1 MTTENLI
8 EAILFVAGDGVDV
21 NIMRDTLGVS
31 EEEFNYAVENL
42 KQKYSGDNG
51 IHLIAYRTKLQLCS
65 NPNYSEQVSAVLNP
79 VKEKQLTKATLE
91 TLSIIAYKQPI
102 TKLEIEDIRGVSSDY
117 AIDILEEN
125 NLIEVVGR
133 KDSIGKPLLFGTTE
147 EFLKRFEL
155 SDIADLPSYHEVL
168 EKIKTIESPEQIRDE
183 LYNSFEIPEEEEV
196 PEFLKDEENIEN
208 VQ

>member
-1 MTTENLI
+1 MTENLI
-8 EAILFVAGDGVDV
+8 EAILFVSGDGVDT
-21 NIMRDTLGVS
+21 NIMRDALGVT
-31 EEEFNYAVENL
+31 EEEFNYAVEKL
-42 KQKYSGDNG
+42 KEKYSGDNG
-51 IHLIAYRTKLQLCS
+51 IHLISYRTKLQLCS

-155 SDIADLPSYHEVL
+155 SDITDLPSYDEVL
-168 EKIKTIESPEQIRDE
+168 DKIKTIESPEQIRDE

-196 PEFLKDEENIEN
+196 PEFLQGEEGIEN
-208 VQ
+208 VK

>member
-1 MTTENLI
+1 MTENLI
-8 EAILFVAGDGVDV
+8 EAILFVSGDGVDT
-21 NIMRDTLGVS
+21 NIMRDALGVT
-31 EEEFNYAVENL
+31 EEEFNYAVEKL
-42 KQKYSGDNG
+42 KEKYSGDNG
-51 IHLIAYRTKLQLCS
+51 IHLISYRTKLQLCS

-125 NLIEVVGR
+125 NLIEIVGR

-155 SDIADLPSYHEVL
+155 SDITDLPSYDEVL
-168 EKIKTIESPEQIRDE
+168 DKIKTIESPEQIRDE

-196 PEFLKDEENIEN
+196 PDFLQGEEGIENIK
-208 VQ
+208 

>member
-1 MTTENLI
+1 MTENLI
-8 EAILFVAGDGVDV
+8 EAILFVSGDGVDV
-21 NIMRDTLGVS
+21 NIMRDALGVS

-51 IHLIAYRTKLQLCS
+51 IHLISYRTKLQLCS

-155 SDIADLPSYHEVL
+155 NDIADLPSYDEVL
-168 EKIKTIESPEQIRDE
+168 EKIKTIENPEQIRDE
-183 LYNSFEIPEEEEV
+183 LYNSFEIPEEEEI

-208 VQ
+208 IQ